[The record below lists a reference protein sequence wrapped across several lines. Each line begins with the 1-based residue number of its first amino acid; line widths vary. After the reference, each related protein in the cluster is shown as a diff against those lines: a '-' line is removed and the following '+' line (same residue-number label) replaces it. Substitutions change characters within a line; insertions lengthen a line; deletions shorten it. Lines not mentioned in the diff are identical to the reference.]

1 MQLRG
6 SITVAIAILFGLMA
20 LIGQL
25 VSHHLA
31 SGALN
36 EAISQR
42 EIDKVNTI
50 GSVVKAMIDRH
61 VQPTRMLG
69 QLLSSNETIIRGAE
83 SADPTAR
90 RRMADALTQVLRV
103 GGIETV
109 EATDRNE
116 TVLFRAHAPEHHG
129 DTARDWGVAE
139 ALAGASM
146 FISSVGDG
154 SLMIKAIEPLRAA
167 GRIVG
172 TISVGVS
179 LNRAFMDELSGDV
192 GVGLALLNRNGQAV
206 SEKASLSSPIDP
218 RAVADAFR
226 TKVPVYRT
234 NGATRQTSVYLPI
247 YIVDEAYVIL
257 AELDSTSAHRLVAD
271 SVQRSVVSGSAV
283 LVATTIVGLL
293 SLHFV
298 MGPLH
303 RLRERAE
310 QTAVTLTG
318 EAIQTRSA
326 NEVFAVVQVL
336 DTLTDRLVQRNKD
349 LMDAKVR
356 ADEANHA
363 KSRFLSNMSHEIRT
377 PLNGVLGVTELLQ
390 RTRLDA
396 EQTRLVVAITSAG
409 RTLLDLLGDIL
420 DLAKIEEGQV
430 RLEYT
435 DFDAGALLGDVAAIY
450 REVASARSLSLEED
464 LDDLSGVWLRGD
476 PARLRQV
483 LTNLLG
489 NAMKFTSRGDVSLRV
504 MRLETFPGGTRGRW
518 RFEVEDTGIGI
529 DAAALRT
536 IFERFAQAD
545 PSTTRQYG
553 GSGLG
558 LAISQYLIELMGGRI
573 EVRSQPGQGTCF
585 WFDLTFDIAAAR
597 VGPVESPAEAT
608 IPHGARILVAEDN
621 QVNEVVIRGLLHHF
635 GARVTTVSD
644 GAKAVSNATHETYDL
659 ILMDCNMPIM
669 DGYEA
674 TRRIRRWEQ
683 RHPDRRPLPII
694 ALTANAL
701 VGDRENCIAAGFND
715 HIAKPVTG
723 TRLAAVLQRYL
734 ADVRPA
740 AAIQDT
746 GLGSDADADTDQ
758 VAFDPRSINELPMVA
773 NGTNPG
779 FAAEM
784 LDLFSHDMRTSL
796 QALETAMQAA
806 DTRGIVHWV
815 HTLKGTAAQ
824 IGAKALAD
832 IASRHEK
839 ALRDGATIDQDT
851 LIDRLR
857 AELARFE
864 VAASRYRAGMATR
877 PALAAD

>member
-1 MQLRG
+1 MRFRG
-6 SITVAIAILFGLMA
+6 SITVSIAILFGLMA

-25 VSHHLA
+25 VSQHLA

-61 VQPTRMLG
+61 VQPTRMLA
-69 QLLSSNETIIRGAE
+69 QLLSTNQAIVDGARSE
-83 SADPTAR
+83 EPVAR
-90 RRMADALTQVLRV
+90 FRMTDTLAQVLRV

-109 EATDRNE
+109 EVTDRNE
-116 TVLFRAHAPEHHG
+116 AVLYRAHAPDRHG
-129 DTARDWGVAE
+129 DTTKDWGVSE
-139 ALAGASM
+139 ALGGTSM
-146 FISSVGDG
+146 FVSTLADG
-154 SLMIKAIEPLRAA
+154 SLTIKAIEPLRTD
-167 GRIVG
+167 GQIVG
-172 TISVGVS
+172 TVSAGVS

-192 GVGLALLNRNGQAV
+192 GVGLALLDRDGRTV
-206 SEKASLSSPIDP
+206 SEKASLASPIDP
-218 RAVADAFR
+218 HAVADAFR

-234 NGATRQTSVYLPI
+234 DRATRQTSVYLPI
-247 YIVDEAYVIL
+247 FIVDEAFVVL
-257 AELDSTSAHRLVAD
+257 AELDSSSAHRLIMD
-271 SVQRSVVSGSAV
+271 SEQRSVVSGGAV
-283 LVATTIVGLL
+283 LVGTTIVGLL

-298 MGPLH
+298 MAPLR

-318 EAIQTRSA
+318 EVIQTKTA

-336 DTLTDRLVQRNKD
+336 DTLTDRLVQRNKE
-349 LMDAKVR
+349 LMDAKIR

-390 RTRLDA
+390 RTRLDT
-396 EQTRLVVAITSAG
+396 EQSRLVVAITSAG

-435 DFDAGALLGDVAAIY
+435 DFDAGALLGDIAAVY

-464 LDDLSGVWLRGD
+464 LNELSGVWLRGD

-489 NAMKFTSRGDVSLRV
+489 NAMKFTAYGQVSLRIT
-504 MRLETFPGGTRGRW
+504 RLEINPGRTRGRW

-529 DAAALRT
+529 ATEALEK

-545 PSTTRQYG
+545 PSTTRQFG

-573 EVRSQPGQGTCF
+573 EVRSEFGKGTCF
-585 WFDLTFDIAAAR
+585 WFDLNFDIAAAQAR
-597 VGPVESPAEAT
+597 VVDDQAEAT

-621 QVNEVVIRGLLHHF
+621 PVNEVVIRGLLHHF
-635 GARVTTVSD
+635 GARVTTVAD
-644 GAKAVSNATHETYDL
+644 GSKAVSYATQEAFDL
-659 ILMDCNMPIM
+659 VLMDCNMPIM

-674 TRRIRRWEQ
+674 TRRIRRWEL
-683 RHPDRRPLPII
+683 RHPDRRKLPII

-701 VGDRENCIAAGFND
+701 VGDRETCIAAGFND
-715 HIAKPVTG
+715 HVAKPITG
-723 TRLAAVLQRYL
+723 VRLATVLRRHL
-734 ADVRPA
+734 TDVRPVF
-740 AAIQDT
+740 
-746 GLGSDADADTDQ
+746 DAHDDMEDDMDGDGTQ
-758 VAFDPRSINELPMVA
+758 VAFDPSLINDLPMVA
-773 NGTNPG
+773 NGSNPE
-779 FAAEM
+779 FASEM
-784 LDLFSHDMRTSL
+784 LDLFAHDMRTSL
-796 QALETAMQAA
+796 QALETAVQAA
-806 DTRGIVHWV
+806 DARGIVHWV

-824 IGAKALAD
+824 IGARALAD
-832 IASRHEK
+832 IAGRHEK
-839 ALRDGATIDQDT
+839 ALREGTAIDQGT
-851 LIDRLR
+851 LIDRLKT
-857 AELARFE
+857 ELARFD
-864 VAASRYRAGMATR
+864 VAVSRYRGTVSER
-877 PALAAD
+877 TALAAD

>member
-1 MQLRG
+1 MRFRG
-6 SITVAIAILFGLMA
+6 SITVSIAILFGLMA

-50 GSVVKAMIDRH
+50 GSVVKAMVDRH
-61 VQPTRMLG
+61 VQPTRMLA
-69 QLLSSNETIIRGAE
+69 QMLSTNETIALGVE
-83 SADPTAR
+83 SEDPEAR
-90 RRMADALTQVLRV
+90 LRMLDAIAQVLRV

-109 EATDRNE
+109 EVTDRNE
-116 TVLFRAHAPEHHG
+116 VVQFRAHAPDRFG
-129 DTARDWGVAE
+129 DVAADWGVAE
-139 ALAGASM
+139 ALIGASM
-146 FISSVGDG
+146 FVSTMNDG
-154 SLMIKAIEPLRAA
+154 NLTIKAIEPLRLS

-172 TISVGVS
+172 TVSVGVS
-179 LNRAFMDELSGDV
+179 LNRAFMDELSGDI
-192 GVGLALLNRNGQAV
+192 GVGLALLDRNGRVV
-206 SEKASLSSPIDP
+206 SEEASLASHIDLP
-218 RAVADAFR
+218 AVADAFR

-234 NGATRQTSVYLPI
+234 NGTTRQTSVYLPI
-247 YIVDEAYVIL
+247 FIVDEAYVIL
-257 AELDSTSAHRLVAD
+257 AELDSTSAHRLVVD
-271 SVQRSVVSGSAV
+271 SVQRSVVTGGAV
-283 LVATTIVGLL
+283 LVGTTMIGLL

-298 MGPLH
+298 MTPLR

-310 QTAVTLTG
+310 QTAIALTG
-318 EAIQTRSA
+318 ETIQTPSA

-390 RTRLDA
+390 RTRLDP
-396 EQTRLVVAITSAG
+396 EQERLVVAITSAG

-435 DFDAGALLGDVAAIY
+435 DFNAGTLLGEVAAIY
-450 REVASARSLSLEED
+450 REVASARSLTFVED
-464 LDDLSGVWLRGD
+464 LDDLSGIWLRGD

-489 NAMKFTSRGDVSLRV
+489 NAMKFTARGQVALRV
-504 MRLETFPGGTRGRW
+504 VRLGMDQDDNQPTW

-529 DAAALRT
+529 AAEALET

-558 LAISQYLIELMGGRI
+558 LAISQYLIQLMGGRI
-573 EVRSQPGQGTCF
+573 AVRSEPGRGTCF
-585 WFDLTFDIAAAR
+585 WFDLTFDMAEAR
-597 VGPVESPAEAT
+597 VEVTDSRAEAT
-608 IPHGARILVAEDN
+608 IPRGARILVAEDN
-621 QVNEVVIRGLLHHF
+621 PVNEVVIRGLLNHF
-635 GARVTTVSD
+635 GARVTTVGD
-644 GAKAVSNATHETYDL
+644 GVRAVSSATRESFDL
-659 ILMDCNMPIM
+659 VLMDCNMPLM

-674 TRRIRRWEQ
+674 TRRIRRWER

-715 HIAKPVTG
+715 HVAKPVTG
-723 TRLAAVLQRYL
+723 ARLAAVLRRYL
-734 ADVRPA
+734 ADVPPVVEAETTQSMPA
-740 AAIQDT
+740 SAID
-746 GLGSDADADTDQ
+746 GALSP
-758 VAFDPRSINELPMVA
+758 FDPSLINALPMVA
-773 NGTNPG
+773 NGSNPG
-779 FAAEM
+779 FATEM
-784 LDLFSHDMRTSL
+784 LELFSNDIRTSL
-796 QALETAMQAA
+796 QALESAVQAA
-806 DTRGIVHWV
+806 DPSGLLHWV
-815 HTLKGTAAQ
+815 HTLKGTASQ
-824 IGAKALAD
+824 IGALALAD
-832 IASRHEK
+832 IAGRHEK
-839 ALRDGATIDQDT
+839 ALRNGAPIDQDT
-851 LIDRLR
+851 LLDRLR
-857 AELARFE
+857 TEIARFD
-864 VAASRYRAGMATR
+864 VAVSRYRAEASVG